1 MMKKYLMTLVAVVL
15 SAMGVQ
21 AQAPDLSQF
30 LSIDTVNF
38 KTVQKFTH
46 DFATENYV
54 GEKMYAGMQSISF
67 ELKGAHI
74 PDVEGKPTVEI
85 PDIQLDTLTA
95 LLTLNDKYER
105 EHFRS
110 DSYLSDE
117 ILFEVNDYFAFKSG
131 YWSQS
136 SAPYMVS
143 FVFARGGE
151 YILRSQFD
159 FIGFDKQKAVTI
171 YDEPSLRIVTDNVV
185 KIGEDADV
193 MAFFNTGYPY
203 DINSLTGDEHAKVT
217 VYKQLTDSTVAE
229 LSVQQYPLHLKD
241 EAHPLV
247 AGIDTLQLKLV
258 KPELGNYLIRIESSW
273 DAIETR
279 DLFVSVQDTLRATV
293 TLDKQTY
300 DLATDKDAQ
309 LHIKMDYGYPH
320 VVAVKPDTIPTI
332 RISANL
338 IKAVDDNTTINIFAD
353 TLVLASDTLATK
365 DLRYEG
371 DWMLDLT
378 KVESSGLTA
387 DDSTFFQ
394 VAVIFNGGRQYE
406 TAIPLKLKPA
416 ATGITTATEQ
426 RTDDDIYTLNGIRI
440 SSRQQLSPGI
450 YIRKGRKVIIK

>member
-1 MMKKYLMTLVAVVL
+1 MKKYLMTLVAVVL
-15 SAMGVQ
+15 GVMGVQ
-21 AQAPDLSQF
+21 AQTPDLSQF

-38 KTVQKFTH
+38 KTVQKFTQN
-46 DFATENYV
+46 FATEDYV

-67 ELKGAHI
+67 ELKGAYI
-74 PDVEGKPTVEI
+74 LDVEGKPTVEI

-110 DSYLSDE
+110 NLSDE
-117 ILFEVNDYFAFKSG
+117 ILDEVNDYFAFESG

-151 YILRSQFD
+151 YIFRSQFD

-171 YDEPSLRIVTDNVV
+171 YDEPSLRIVTDPVV
-185 KIGEDADV
+185 RIGEDADIK
-193 MAFFNTGYPY
+193 AFFNTGYPY
-203 DINSLTGDEHAKVT
+203 DINSLTGEEYAKVT

-229 LSVQQYPLHLKD
+229 VSAQQYPLHLKD

-353 TLVLASDTLATK
+353 TLVLTSDTLATK

-378 KVESSGLTA
+378 KIESSGLTA

-416 ATGITTATEQ
+416 ATGITKATQQ

-440 SSRQQLSPGI
+440 SSRQKLSPGI
-450 YIRKGRKVIIK
+450 YIRNGKKVIIK

>member
-1 MMKKYLMTLVAVVL
+1 MMKKYLMTLVAVILGV
-15 SAMGVQ
+15 MGVQ
-21 AQAPDLSQF
+21 AQTPDLSQF

-38 KTVQKFTH
+38 KTVQKFTY

-67 ELKGAHI
+67 ELKGAYI
-74 PDVEGKPTVEI
+74 LDVEGKPTVEI
-85 PDIQLDTLTA
+85 PIIQLDTLTA

-110 DSYLSDE
+110 NLSDE
-117 ILFEVNDYFAFKSG
+117 ILDEVNEYFAFESG
-131 YWSQS
+131 YWSQT

-143 FVFARGGE
+143 FDFARGGE
-151 YILRSQFD
+151 YIFRSQFD

-171 YDEPSLRIVTDNVV
+171 YDEPSLRIVPYPVV
-185 KIGEDADV
+185 RIGEDADIK
-193 MAFFNTGYPY
+193 AFFNTGYPY
-203 DINSLTGDEHAKVT
+203 DINSLTGEEYAKVT

-229 LSVQQYPLHLKD
+229 VSAQQYPLHLKD

-293 TLDKQTY
+293 TLDKQIY

-332 RISANL
+332 HIAANL
-338 IKAVDDNTTINIFAD
+338 IKAVDNNTTINIFAD

-378 KVESSGLTA
+378 KIESSGLTS
-387 DDSTFFQ
+387 DDSTSLQ
-394 VAVIFNGGRQYE
+394 VTVIFNGGRQYE